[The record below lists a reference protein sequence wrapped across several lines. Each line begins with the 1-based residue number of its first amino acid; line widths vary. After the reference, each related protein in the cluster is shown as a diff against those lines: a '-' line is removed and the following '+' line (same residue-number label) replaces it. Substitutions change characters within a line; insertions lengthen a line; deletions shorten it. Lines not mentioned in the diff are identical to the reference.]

1 MTSGAGGERS
11 RRGGARGGAAG
22 AAGREGTGGKR
33 GHRAGTGTG
42 SGTGTGPHRHGAIG
56 TGGGP
61 RAAAAPLRAGE
72 GTGGRGRRSAEPTG
86 SRPRCSRGRGGA
98 RSSPPGPTLGQRRP
112 RGRVPAAGAR
122 PGPVPAPGA
131 APVAAPGALTSGH
144 PAPASLTSTPGP
156 PGPGPAPGTRRNRQL
171 LRARPVLHRW
181 PCRRPCPCP
190 SPSGG
195 TAQVSPGPA
204 RHRAER
210 AAGTA
215 PGWRLFW
222 ELGGCQEPRVTLL
235 GAGMSRGSW
244 GKQPGP
250 FLPRPPLLGESWR
263 SPLTAT
269 AKNTCAA
276 PQPLERFQA
285 WPALTPRLRRARGL
299 GARPVLRGAG
309 AGCWE
314 PRAAPWEDPAAVP
327 AARRRARD
335 PAAVRAWHRPGKPG
349 AWPPFAPGTSCG
361 APRDAA
367 GSRGG
372 HGEAPG

>member
-22 AAGREGTGGKR
+22 AAGREGTGGER

-98 RSSPPGPTLGQRRP
+98 RSPPPGPTLGQRRP

-156 PGPGPAPGTRRNRQL
+156 PGPAPGTRRNRQL

-190 SPSGG
+190 SPGGG

-235 GAGMSRGSW
+235 GTGMSRGSW

-285 WPALTPRLRRARGL
+285 WPALTPRLCRARGL

-327 AARRRARD
+327 AARHRARD